1 MHSRKNAL
9 QLLHL
14 GAHLCIHSR
23 DHARHTVNPRQNR
36 RHHTLNTS
44 IDGSKHRLHRIRN
57 RFDNRIQRNKNLPQ
71 PVKKRRHS
79 RSTQIT
85 QSALNILHSAL
96 KRLTRRLRSTT
107 HAKLHRSR
115 KRGKINL
122 PLRHHLRHLSRRF
135 TRLPSKQ
142 RQHRNTRHSKL
153 QHVIALQLTASH
165 HRRKN
170 SARIL
175 KRLTRN
181 IRHIGD
187 SLQHIRHLPAR
198 LHARSRQR
206 RSRRRR
212 ITQRIRRTSHSLNS
226 RIHNRRRIRR
236 RVTQTSQFSLSLINS
251 HRPSNT
257 ATNSHI
263 IDRLEALL
271 SNIDGTHHCSATQS
285 QLHALSKKT
294 TRTLTLSRHHPRKL
308 FTNIRLQT
316 RHLRIQ
322 RHICGSNLTRH
333 TLFTPTHQS
342 RETPRHR
349 HEHAPKYRPPAQT

>member
-36 RHHTLNTS
+36 RHHPLNPL
-44 IDGSKHRLHRIRN
+44 INRRKHRLHRIRHRLN
-57 RFDNRIQRNKNLPQ
+57 NRIQRNKNLPQ
-71 PVKKRRHS
+71 AVKERRHS
-79 RSTQIT
+79 RSTKIT
-85 QSALNILHSAL
+85 QGALNILHSAL

-135 TRLPSKQ
+135 TRLPGKQ
-142 RQHRNTRHSKL
+142 RQDRNTRHSKL
-153 QHVIALQLTASH
+153 QHVIALQLTARH
-165 HRRKN
+165 NRRKN
-170 SARIL
+170 SSRIL

-198 LHARSRQR
+198 LHTRSRQR
-206 RSRRRR
+206 RRSRSR

-226 RIHNRRRIRR
+226 RIHNRRRVRR

-263 IDRLEALL
+263 INRLEALL
-271 SNIDGTHHCSATQS
+271 GNIDSAHHCGTTQS
-285 QLHALSKKT
+285 QLHALSKQA

-333 TLFTPTHQS
+333 TLFTP
-342 RETPRHR
+342 
-349 HEHAPKYRPPAQT
+349 

>member
-1 MHSRKNAL
+1 MQPRKNAL
-9 QLLHL
+9 QLLRL
-14 GAHLCIHSR
+14 GAHLCIHSS
-23 DHARHTVNPRQNR
+23 DHSRHTINPRQNR

-44 IDGSKHRLHRIRN
+44 IYGSKHRLHRIRDRLN
-57 RFDNRIQRNKNLPQ
+57 NRIQRNKNLPQ
-71 PVKKRRHS
+71 AVKKRRHS
-79 RSTQIT
+79 RSTKIT

-115 KRGKINL
+115 KRVKINL

-135 TRLPSKQ
+135 TSLPSQQ
-142 RQHRNTRHSKL
+142 RQHRNTRHRKL
-153 QHVIALQLTASH
+153 QHVIALQLTAGH

-198 LHARSRQR
+198 LHTRSRQR

-226 RIHNRRRIRR
+226 RIHNRRRVRR
-236 RVTQTSQFSLSLINS
+236 RMTQTSQLSLSLINS

-271 SNIDGTHHCSATQS
+271 SNIDGTHHRRTTKR
-285 QLHALSKKT
+285 QLHPASKQA
-294 TRTLTLSRHHPRKL
+294 TRTLTLSRHHTRQL

-333 TLFTPTHQS
+333 TLFTP
-342 RETPRHR
+342 
-349 HEHAPKYRPPAQT
+349 

>member
-1 MHSRKNAL
+1 MQPCKNAL

-23 DHARHTVNPRQNR
+23 NHARHTVNPRQNR

-44 IDGSKHRLHRIRN
+44 IDGSKHRLHRIRH
-57 RFDNRIQRNKNLPQ
+57 RLDHRIQRNKNLPQ

-79 RSTQIT
+79 RSTKIT
-85 QSALNILHSAL
+85 QGTLNILHSAL
-96 KRLTRRLRSTT
+96 KRLTRRLSSTT

-122 PLRHHLRHLSRRF
+122 PLRHHLRHLSRGF
-135 TRLPSKQ
+135 TRLPGQQ
-142 RQHRNTRHSKL
+142 RQYRNTRHSKL
-153 QHVIALQLTASH
+153 QHVIALQLTAGH
-165 HRRKN
+165 NRRKN

-181 IRHIGD
+181 IRHISD

-198 LHARSRQR
+198 LHTRSRQR
-206 RSRRRR
+206 RSSRSR
-212 ITQRIRRTSHSLNS
+212 ITQRIRRTSNSLNS

-263 IDRLEALL
+263 INRLEALL
-271 SNIDGTHHCSATQS
+271 SNIDGTHHRRTTKG
-285 QLHALSKKT
+285 QLHPASKKT
-294 TRTLTLSRHHPRKL
+294 TRTLTLSRHNTRQL

-333 TLFTPTHQS
+333 TLFTP
-342 RETPRHR
+342 
-349 HEHAPKYRPPAQT
+349 

>member
-36 RHHTLNTS
+36 RHYPLNPL
-44 IDGSKHRLHRIRN
+44 IHRRKQGLHGIRHRL
-57 RFDNRIQRNKNLPQ
+57 DNRIQGNKNLPQ

-79 RSTQIT
+79 RSTKIT
-85 QSALNILHSAL
+85 QGALNILHSAL

-122 PLRHHLRHLSRRF
+122 PLRHHLRHLSRGF
-135 TRLPSKQ
+135 TCLPGKQ
-142 RQHRNTRHSKL
+142 RQYRNTRHRKL
-153 QHVIALQLTASH
+153 QHVIALQLTARH

-187 SLQHIRHLPAR
+187 SLQHVSHLPAR
-198 LHARSRQR
+198 LHTRSRQR
-206 RSRRRR
+206 RRSRSR

-226 RIHNRRRIRR
+226 RIHNRRRVRR
-236 RVTQTSQFSLSLINS
+236 RVTQTSQFSLSLIDS

-271 SNIDGTHHCSATQS
+271 GNIDGTHHCGTTKR
-285 QLHALSKKT
+285 QLHTLSKQA
-294 TRTLTLSRHHPRKL
+294 TRTLTLRRHHPRKL

-333 TLFTPTHQS
+333 TLFTP
-342 RETPRHR
+342 
-349 HEHAPKYRPPAQT
+349 

>member
-14 GAHLCIHSR
+14 GAHPCIHSR
-23 DHARHTVNPRQNR
+23 DHSRHTVNPRQNR

-44 IDGSKHRLHRIRN
+44 IDGSKHRLHRIRH
-57 RFDNRIQRNKNLPQ
+57 RLDNRIQRNKNLPQ
-71 PVKKRRHS
+71 PVQKRGHS
-79 RSTQIT
+79 RSTKIT
-85 QSALNILHSAL
+85 QGTLNILHSAL
-96 KRLTRRLRSTT
+96 KRLTRRLRSTPHT
-107 HAKLHRSR
+107 KLHRSR

-122 PLRHHLRHLSRRF
+122 SLRHHLRHLSRRF
-135 TRLPSKQ
+135 TSLPGKQ
-142 RQHRNTRHSKL
+142 RQHRNTSHSKL
-153 QHVIALQLTASH
+153 QHVIALQLTAGH

-198 LHARSRQR
+198 LHTRSRQR
-206 RSRRRR
+206 RRSRSR

-226 RIHNRRRIRR
+226 RIHNRRRVRR
-236 RVTQTSQFSLSLINS
+236 RMTQTSQFSLSLINS

-263 IDRLEALL
+263 INRLQTLFG
-271 SNIDGTHHCSATQS
+271 NIDGTHHCGATKR

-294 TRTLTLSRHHPRKL
+294 TRTLTLRRHNTRQL
-308 FTNIRLQT
+308 FTNIT
-316 RHLRIQ
+316 FKARHLRIQ
-322 RHICGSNLTRH
+322 RHIRGSNLTRH
-333 TLFTPTHQS
+333 TLLTP
-342 RETPRHR
+342 
-349 HEHAPKYRPPAQT
+349 

>member
-14 GAHLCIHSR
+14 GAHLCIHSS
-23 DHARHTVNPRQNR
+23 DHARHTINPRQNR

-44 IDGSKHRLHRIRN
+44 IDGSKHRLHRIRHRLN
-57 RFDNRIQRNKNLPQ
+57 NRIQRNKNLPQ
-71 PVKKRRHS
+71 PVKKRGHS
-79 RSTQIT
+79 RSTKIA

-96 KRLTRRLRSTT
+96 KRLTRRLSSTT

-122 PLRHHLRHLSRRF
+122 PLRHHLRHLSRRL
-135 TRLPSKQ
+135 TSLLSKQ
-142 RQHRNTRHSKL
+142 RQHRDTRHRKL

-181 IRHIGD
+181 IRHISD

-198 LHARSRQR
+198 LHTRSRQR
-206 RSRRRR
+206 RSSRSR
-212 ITQRIRRTSHSLNS
+212 ITQRIRRTSNSLNS
-226 RIHNRRRIRR
+226 RIHNRRRVRR
-236 RVTQTSQFSLSLINS
+236 CVTQTSQFSLRLIDS
-251 HRPSNT
+251 HSASYT

-271 SNIDGTHHCSATQS
+271 SNTNSAHHCGTTKR
-285 QLHALSKKT
+285 QLHTLSKQA
-294 TRTLTLSRHHPRKL
+294 TRTLTLRRHHPGQL
-308 FTNIRLQT
+308 FTNISLQT

-333 TLFTPTHQS
+333 TLFTP
-342 RETPRHR
+342 
-349 HEHAPKYRPPAQT
+349 